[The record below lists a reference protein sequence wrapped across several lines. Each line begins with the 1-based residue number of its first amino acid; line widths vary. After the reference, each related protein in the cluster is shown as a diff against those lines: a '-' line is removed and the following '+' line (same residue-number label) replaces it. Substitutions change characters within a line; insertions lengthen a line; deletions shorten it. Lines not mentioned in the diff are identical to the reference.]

1 MSDEHIHQKSDKVS
15 PNLDD
20 MSDDDKFISTQTLIV
35 SSAVEEKNIP
45 LTLENSIKPLVSE
58 EHKNGSKN
66 SMENYN
72 VEEFQN
78 IELCKEPVSEEIVH
92 QNENLLAH
100 RNLETDES
108 SSIDLLKTINDIEI
122 AGEEID
128 LNTNSNESDKKDE
141 SETLDETPPLPPPV
155 LGHVIH
161 NSDESPNESLERLE
175 MAFERGNTDPKIIIE
190 EILNVLVGGAFDLDS
205 KFRIEYPKAI
215 DTMLKVLDK
224 SSVVD
229 QVETWTMFS
238 HSVKKSFINLE
249 ACSEIGLISK
259 LLDRLPNYES
269 IVADLII
276 QLLSVLSS
284 YSITVKE
291 TKRFLRALHAT
302 NGVWPRYSVKLLSV
316 MKEMPKKDTADV
328 FFSFPGKELSG
339 LALPPLVKWP
349 YQNGWTFS
357 TWLRMDPS
365 NGSQFERETPYLFY
379 FCTEKGLGYSGYF
392 MGSCLV
398 IRCIKSNNNVGGQ
411 KECIKCIKQPL
422 IPRKWHHIALSF
434 NYSRWGKND
443 ISVYIDGALIETL
456 EANWLVSTTDHFNRC
471 FIGCGPNEN
480 NPNES
485 FCGQICAIYVF
496 SQSISP
502 QQASCL
508 FCLGPGYQSY
518 FKHDAESNLPD
529 GYKKHLFDGSLN
541 NSMVLAYCPKNCHEQ
556 LCLMPSNKI
565 TTSKASSG
573 SQAMN
578 SFFVQV
584 PHAILKNVKVVTTHS
599 IHSSLHSVG
608 GIQMLLPLFT
618 QVDMLHTDHSTMID
632 YDICANLLSVISLLL
647 KTSVSA
653 QQQLFHS
660 KGFLIVAH
668 TLSNVS
674 PNHLTLD
681 VLKTL
686 IEMTRF
692 LMKYHTTGLPLLKH
706 LVDHI
711 LFNPQLWYRAQYH
724 VQKELYKYLI
734 EEGLG
739 KNGLGTV
746 IRRTPAVLE
755 LVHAL
760 KINYWIARPTD
771 YTEDNTNVKICET
784 KRVIEEIKTIR
795 KLILDLIDKLM
806 FNKEQ
811 LLNKDSKRDEE
822 FQIIFNFLATESR
835 DENLFDILNQIMR
848 QLAIHAAIMVPAFDN
863 NKGICVIF
871 DLMSSPNE
879 NIRIPVL
886 KILGNFLCR
895 STIKRKNDSIHNQN
909 LLALISD
916 KLLQNCTYL
925 SKACYNVLYEIL
937 VEEISSEING
947 QNDSTKSNTNSIN
960 FENPHM
966 LKVIANLITQS
977 ELCNESMEVR
987 KSFLEDLLKL
997 CSSNKDNRRTI
1008 LQLSVWQ
1015 EWLIS
1020 LAFIYPK
1027 TDVEASISEIV
1038 YKIFKVLLEH
1048 AIKIEFGGWRV
1059 WVDTLAISHAKVSWE
1074 NHQREIRQ
1082 GNSNGNVACYRTP
1095 DFVWSHVQLRLL
1107 SDLLDSIE
1115 TTISKYN
1122 TSGPVF
1128 TDFITG
1134 IDNQTFI
1141 SNTIHIISQ
1150 LSDSLVISCGG
1161 LLPLLAA
1168 ATSPNS
1174 ELDIV
1179 DTSKQG
1185 LAIYDATRL
1194 LHRFALLADSFIFMS
1209 AAQLTELEQ
1218 EKNMPNG
1225 GILRQ
1230 MLRLSATI
1238 AVRNILACRVSKN
1251 ERPSLIL
1258 PGDNA
1263 THKQLQRADAIIQ
1276 FIDECFPN
1284 YKNILD
1290 IINGLPSPNYIP
1302 DVESLLQNSDL
1313 SRLRGIV
1320 YRDMDEPRQAQFLA
1334 LAIIYFL
1341 SVLMVSR
1348 YRDILE
1354 PPTTPSPF
1362 FDTNNSGQTL
1372 KSSPLNGM
1380 GSNCTSKN
1388 SLVHEDEIPDTFE
1401 TVQQNCEEEKDR
1413 ENVEENIEN
1422 EKSFKEIASIK
1433 ITDNTTIVNK
1443 PTVEETNQLN
1453 HFNNSDAIKFLS
1465 MTKSEKQ
1472 AYLTERLQKAL
1483 ESTAPVLRE
1492 IMMDFKN
1499 YLQKSLLGT
1508 HGQEIMNDDKVMQTL
1523 KNLQGS
1529 VIELVM
1535 LLCSQEWQTSLQKHA
1550 GLAFIELVN
1559 EGRLMAHATREHILR
1574 VANEADF
1581 ILNRLRAEDVSKH
1594 TAFQNDSNDRLRERK
1609 EQERL
1614 CEHLIESARRRDLM
1628 IAEKMLENMKTMIMS
1643 PNGAWSDNEQ
1653 EPMIF
1658 WKLDTWEDDS
1668 RRRKRFIPN
1677 PHGGRLSMVRLHQTT
1692 DIISEEAISE
1702 SRQKLLKELK
1712 KRNAIVSSFGNNS
1725 NTQEHQVE
1733 DGDICKWLEESM
1745 DIETTKKDSNSIYST
1760 PCKLIA
1766 PGLVVP
1772 GTISITM
1779 SDLYFDADEGDDLY
1793 GKQNPKVSLLNNN

>member
-1 MSDEHIHQKSDKVS
+1 MMSDVHFSDKSDKIPS
-15 PNLDD
+15 
-20 MSDDDKFISTQTLIV
+20 FIDNISNDEKSIVTQTPVI
-35 SSAVEEKNIP
+35 I
-45 LTLENSIKPLVSE
+45 NSVKEVDTISI
-58 EHKNGSKN
+58 SKN
-66 SMENYN
+66 SIEDKTLDEQDNDSVLGMKDNE
-72 VEEFQN
+72 EEFQN
-78 IELCKEPVSEEIVH
+78 IELYTKSVHKNILNSDKNLPSE
-92 QNENLLAH
+92 NS
-100 RNLETDES
+100 LESDES
-108 SSIDLLKTINDIEI
+108 LTIDLSKTANETGIIDD
-122 AGEEID
+122 EID
-128 LNTNSNESDKKDE
+128 LTVNSNDNNKQGVLDKE
-141 SETLDETPPLPPPV
+141 LPLPLPV
-155 LGHVIH
+155 LNHSIDD
-161 NSDESPNESLERLE
+161 NNESPDQYLEHLEASFNE
-175 MAFERGNTDPKIIIE
+175 GNIEAKVVIEKIF
-190 EILNVLVGGAFDLDS
+190 NVLVGGVFDLDS

-215 DTMLKVLDK
+215 DNMLRVLDK
-224 SSVVD
+224 SPVD
-229 QVETWTMFS
+229 EQIKTWTIFS
-238 HSVKKSFINLE
+238 QSVKKSFINLE

-259 LLDRLPNYES
+259 LLDRLPKCDN
-269 IVADLII
+269 IVADLVI

-302 NGVWPRYSVKLLSV
+302 NGVWPRYSINLLSV

-339 LALPPLVKWP
+339 LSLPPLIKWP

-365 NGSQFERETPYLFY
+365 NGAQFERETPYLFY

-398 IRCIKSNNNVGGQ
+398 IRCIKSTNSGSGQ

-443 ISVYIDGALIETL
+443 INVYIDGLLIETL

-480 NPNES
+480 NANES
-485 FCGQICAIYVF
+485 FCGQICAVYVF
-496 SQSISP
+496 SQSISA
-502 QQASCL
+502 QQANCL

-565 TTSKASSG
+565 TASKASSG

-618 QVDMLHTDHSTMID
+618 QIDMLHTDHSTMID
-632 YDICANLLSVISLLL
+632 YHICANLLSVISLLL
-647 KTSVSA
+647 KTSISA

-686 IEMTRF
+686 IEMARF
-692 LMKYHTTGLPLLKH
+692 LMNCHTTGLPLLKH

-711 LFNPQLWYRAQYH
+711 LFNPQLWYRAKYD

-760 KINYWIARPTD
+760 KANYWIARPTD
-771 YTEDNTNVKICET
+771 YIEDNNSVKICEV
-784 KRVIEEIKTIR
+784 KRNVEEIKIIR

-811 LLNKDSKRDEE
+811 LLNKDNKRDEE
-822 FQIIFNFLATESR
+822 FQIIFNYLATESR
-835 DENLFDILNQIMR
+835 DENLFDMLCQIIK

-863 NKGICVIF
+863 NKGICVIYN
-871 DLMSSPNE
+871 LMSSPNE

-895 STIKRKNDSIHNQN
+895 STVKRKNDSIHNQN
-909 LLALISD
+909 LLALISE

-937 VEEISSEING
+937 IEEISSELNL
-947 QNDSTKSNTNSIN
+947 QNNTNKNNLNNVN
-960 FENPHM
+960 FENPQM
-966 LKVIANLITQS
+966 LKVITNLITQS
-977 ELCNESMEVR
+977 ELCEESMEVR
-987 KSFLEDLLKL
+987 RCFLQDLLKL
-997 CSSNKDNRRTI
+997 CTSNKDNRRTI

-1027 TDVEASISEIV
+1027 TDAEASISEIV

-1074 NHQREIRQ
+1074 NYQREMKQ
-1082 GNSNGNVACYRTP
+1082 ENSDENVACYRTP
-1095 DFVWSHVQLRLL
+1095 DFTWSHVQLRLL
-1107 SDLLDSIE
+1107 NDLLDGIE
-1115 TTISKYN
+1115 TTVSKYN

-1150 LSDSLVISCGG
+1150 LCDSLIMSCGG

-1174 ELDIV
+1174 ELDII

-1194 LHRFALLADSFIFMS
+1194 LNRFAILADSFIFMS

-1230 MLRLSATI
+1230 MLRLSATV

-1263 THKQLQRADAIIQ
+1263 TQKQLQRADAIIQ

-1284 YKNILD
+1284 YKNVLD
-1290 IINGLPSPNYIP
+1290 IINSLPSPNFIP
-1302 DVESLLQNSDL
+1302 DVDGLLQNSDL

-1362 FDTNNSGQTL
+1362 FDTNNLGQTL
-1372 KSSPLNGM
+1372 KSSSINGIE
-1380 GSNCTSKN
+1380 KN
-1388 SLVHEDEIPDTFE
+1388 SSSKSSLVYEDEISDT
-1401 TVQQNCEEEKDR
+1401 VLQNL
-1413 ENVEENIEN
+1413 EN
-1422 EKSFKEIASIK
+1422 EKQLEEGNNTEEVESSKEIASIK
-1433 ITDNTTIVNK
+1433 VTSSATIVNK
-1443 PTVEETNQLN
+1443 PTIEETNQLN

-1472 AYLTERLQKAL
+1472 TYLTERLQKAL

-1492 IMMDFKN
+1492 IMIDFKN

-1594 TAFQNDSNDRLRERK
+1594 TAFQKDSNDRLRERK

-1614 CEHLIESARRRDLM
+1614 CEHLIESARRRDLL

-1643 PNGAWSDNEQ
+1643 PNGAWSNNEQ
-1653 EPMIF
+1653 EPVIF

-1677 PHGGRLSMVRLHQTT
+1677 SHGGRLSMARLHQN
-1692 DIISEEAISE
+1692 IINISEESISE

-1712 KRNAIVSSFGNNS
+1712 KRNAIVSSLGNNS
-1725 NTQEHQVE
+1725 QEHQVD
-1733 DGDICKWLEESM
+1733 DGDICKFLEESM
-1745 DIETTKKDSNSIYST
+1745 DMETTKKDNNSIYST

-1779 SDLYFDADEGDDLY
+1779 TDFYFDADESDDLY
-1793 GKQNPKVSLLNNN
+1793 EKQNPKVSFIY